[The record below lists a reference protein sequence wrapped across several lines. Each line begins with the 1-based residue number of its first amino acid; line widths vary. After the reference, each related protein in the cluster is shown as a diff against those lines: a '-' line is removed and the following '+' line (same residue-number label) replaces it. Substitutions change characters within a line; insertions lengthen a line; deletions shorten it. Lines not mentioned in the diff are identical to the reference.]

1 MVRESLSRDV
11 TIETSRCSWVDGV
24 NLKKVRHRVSQ
35 GGIHKFKVAIR
46 GQAWL
51 TEGQLKF
58 RRQDPSGPRKQIM
71 ESLADLAKDFGVCS
85 NHVVKLLG
93 QYMI

>member
-35 GGIHKFKVAIR
+35 GGIHKFKVAIW
-46 GQAWL
+46 GPAWL

>member
-11 TIETSRCSWVDGV
+11 TIETSRCSWDDGV

-35 GGIHKFKVAIR
+35 GGIRKFQVAIW

-51 TEGQLKF
+51 TEGQLEF
-58 RRQDPSGPRKQIM
+58 RRQDPSGPRKQTT
-71 ESLADLAKDFGVCS
+71 ESLADLAKDFGVRS
-85 NHVVKLLG
+85 NHIVKPLV
-93 QYMI
+93 QDVI

>member
-11 TIETSRCSWVDGV
+11 TIETSRCSWDDGV

-35 GGIHKFKVAIR
+35 GGIHKFQAAIW

-51 TEGQLKF
+51 TEGHLEF
-58 RRQDPSGPRKQIM
+58 RRQDPSGPRKQTM
-71 ESLADLAKDFGVCS
+71 ESLADLAQDSGVRS
-85 NHVVKLLG
+85 NHIVKPLV
-93 QYMI
+93 QDVI

>member
-11 TIETSRCSWVDGV
+11 TTETSRCSWVDGV

-35 GGIHKFKVAIR
+35 GGIHKFKVAIW

-51 TEGQLKF
+51 TEGQLEF

-71 ESLADLAKDFGVCS
+71 ESLADLARFR
-85 NHVVKLLG
+85 L
-93 QYMI
+93 